1 MKILLAAINA
11 KYIHSNP
18 AVYSLKA
25 YAEKCL
31 EQTDHQQALT
41 IELAEYTI
49 NQPRQKVMADI
60 CKKKPAALF
69 FSCYI
74 WNISMVEERVQDI
87 GKVMP
92 RTDIWLGGPEV
103 SFDAKEMLQ
112 KLSAVKGIMR
122 GEGEEA
128 FSGILEYYRDRGMPL
143 EDIKGITFRTPDGEI
158 VSMPE
163 AAPLQMDSVP
173 FPYTDLK
180 ALADRIVY
188 YESSRG
194 CPFRCSY
201 CLSSVDKSLRFRDMD
216 RVKEEI
222 LFFMERGVPQV
233 KFIDRTFN
241 CDAQRAREIW
251 RFIRDNDNGIT
262 NFHFE
267 IAGDLLTDEDVAV
280 LRTMRTGQIQLEIG
294 IQTTNGNTLRAIDR
308 PMDFDKLSEAV
319 RQIRTFGN
327 IHIHLDLIAGLPF
340 EDMASFRKSF
350 DDVFALRPHQLQLG
364 FLKVLKGS
372 PMEKNSPAYG
382 LKYTQSPPYE
392 VLETGWMSYDELMK
406 LKQIEEMV
414 EVYYN
419 TGQFSHSLGLLLQSF
434 DSAFDLFAALA
445 EWYEDHD
452 LDMLN
457 LSRNSRYEMLLD
469 FGGECLKEAM
479 ILDYYL
485 RENVKTRPAFL
496 GEETVDRDF
505 AKAFYSLEAREHRFL
520 NGDVLA
526 RIDDPRVLRKHTHLE
541 KTDNGYLLFDYTRRD
556 PLTNNAMMIEI

>member
-25 YAEKCL
+25 YADKSL
-31 EQTDHQQALT
+31 KQTDHQQALT

-74 WNISMVEERVQDI
+74 WNISMVEELAQDI

-92 RTDIWLGGPEV
+92 QTDIWFGGPEV
-103 SFDAKEMLQ
+103 SFDAEETLQ
-112 KLSAVKGIMR
+112 KLSAVKGVMR
-122 GEGEEA
+122 GEGEET
-128 FSGILEYYRDRGMPL
+128 FSRILRYYRSQGISL
-143 EDIKGITFRTPDGEI
+143 EDINGITFRTSDGKI
-158 VSMPE
+158 VRMPE
-163 AAPLQMDSVP
+163 AAPLQIDSVP

-180 ALADRIVY
+180 ALEDRIVY

-222 LFFMERGVPQV
+222 SFFMKQGVPQV

-241 CDAQRAREIW
+241 CDGQRAREIW
-251 RFIRDNDNGIT
+251 QFIRDNDNGIT

-280 LRTMRTGQIQLEIG
+280 LRRIRAGQIQLEIG
-294 IQTTNGNTLRAIDR
+294 IQTTNGDTLRAIDR
-308 PMDFDKLSEAV
+308 SMDFDKLSEAV
-319 RQIRTFGN
+319 RQIRAVGN

-392 VLETGWMSYDELMK
+392 VLETRWMLYDEFMK

-419 TGQFSHSLGLLLQSF
+419 TGQFSHSLELLLQSF

-445 EWYEDHD
+445 EWYENHGF
-452 LDMLN
+452 DMLN
-457 LSRNSRYEMLLD
+457 LSRNSRYEILLA

-505 AKAFYSLEAREHRFL
+505 VKMFYSLEAREHRFL

-526 RIDDPRVLRKHTHLE
+526 RVEDPRVLRKHTHLE
-541 KTDNGYLLFDYTRRD
+541 RTHDRYLLFDYTRRE